1 MVLTQVHWLHPRL
14 DWEQLFKCIRSEKEL
29 DALPSGVRLRKTPS
43 EDKPEY
49 SFGVPLG
56 EKVLVKGPVISSEAN
71 NDTLYLELADGS
83 GFVPI
88 DLGLGPHFE
97 VGQSAPFSNRGYKQP
112 RDAPCQRKSELFAH
126 QTLLAYSFSISLIRR

>member
-1 MVLTQVHWLHPRL
+1 M
-14 DWEQLFKCIRSEKEL
+14 FKCIRSEKEL

-56 EKVLVKGPVISSEAN
+56 EKVLVKGPVISSETN
-71 NDTLYLELADGS
+71 SDTLYLELADGS

-97 VGQSAPFSNRGYKQP
+97 VGQSAPFSYRVHEQP
-112 RDAPCQRKSELFAH
+112 RVTARTPLANAPLNLNCLHTKRCSHTRF
-126 QTLLAYSFSISLIRR
+126 